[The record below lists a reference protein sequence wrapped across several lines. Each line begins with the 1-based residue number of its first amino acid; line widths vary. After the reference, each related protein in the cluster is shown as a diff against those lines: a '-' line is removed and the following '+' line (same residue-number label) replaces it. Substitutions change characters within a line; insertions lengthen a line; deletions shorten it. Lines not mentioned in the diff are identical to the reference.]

1 MSFGDFVIRYEHKF
15 LGNIHRDEQ
24 LQDSHPLKNVEKY
37 YKIFN
42 EYIMICI
49 GLLALLNNFN
59 KKDFIDLATEEFV
72 EKKFAG
78 DDVGD
83 IKKTINQT
91 EIKNALSTTHRNVLN
106 FNLKI
111 YAFGYDELICFPRS
125 DIQFETITTN
135 KFFSNV
141 HRLVR
146 GKFHLH
152 HSHITGKTYYY
163 AHVFCNATLIEK

>member
-15 LGNIHRDEQ
+15 LRNIHSDEQ
-24 LQDSHPLKNVEKY
+24 LQDSHPLKNLENY

-49 GLLALLNNFN
+49 DLLALLNNFN

-72 EKKFAG
+72 EKKFAE

-91 EIKNALSTTHRNVLN
+91 GRIGM
-106 FNLKI
+106 F
-111 YAFGYDELICFPRS
+111 
-125 DIQFETITTN
+125 
-135 KFFSNV
+135 
-141 HRLVR
+141 
-146 GKFHLH
+146 
-152 HSHITGKTYYY
+152 
-163 AHVFCNATLIEK
+163 